1 MIRGIKPEALPA
13 EFARLFPGRRFI
25 VVSNREPYEHYLDE
39 SSGDVQVRR
48 PAGGLT
54 SAIDPMLQA
63 ASGDWVAWGSGEAD
77 RDVSDAAGRVRVPP
91 EDPRYTLHRVWL
103 DQRDVEEYYFGY
115 ANQVLWPLCHTR
127 PTLTRIRSRHYAR
140 YVSVNQKFGDAAIR
154 AANGQPAAVWFQDY
168 HLALAPAH
176 VRARSENLTLAHF
189 WHIPFP
195 PPEIFKIA
203 TRAPLLLEGLL
214 ANDLIGFHLP
224 SYSGNFL
231 RCVQQMLDFE
241 VDWRRHRVRMPTH
254 DCYVRSLPISIDID
268 EFERAAAPADGE
280 TKIER
285 LRKRYAPNGE
295 RIGIGVDRVD
305 YSKGLEEKFKA
316 LDFLWQRNADLRET
330 FTFVQVA
337 VPSRTD
343 IQTYDR
349 LNEKIERMAWSINE
363 RYRTDAWTP
372 IQLVKESLPADRL
385 ALLYRM
391 ADVCIVSS
399 LADGMNLV
407 AKEFVA
413 SQVAEPGVLLLSR
426 FAGAIAEMDG
436 CVPINP
442 YDPEMCAEEIRNA
455 LDLPRSE
462 RQERLARMRAPMRS
476 IYDWLDESF
485 TLWGAIAGGRDVPL
499 SEADQWT

>member
-1 MIRGIKPEALPA
+1 MYRGIEPEALPA

-39 SSGDVQVRR
+39 TSGAVEIRR

-54 SAIDPMLQA
+54 SALDPILQA
-63 ASGDWVAWGSGEAD
+63 ASGDWIAWGSGEAD
-77 RDVSDAAGRVRVPP
+77 REVSDDAGRIAVPP

-103 DQRDVEEYYFGY
+103 DQRDVEEYYLGY
-115 ANQVLWPLCHTR
+115 ANQVLWPLSHSR

-140 YVSVNQKFGDAAIR
+140 YVAVNRKFGDAAIR

-176 VRARSENLTLAHF
+176 VRTQADQLTLAHF

-203 TRAPLLLEGLL
+203 TRAPLLLQGLV
-214 ANDLIGFHLP
+214 ANDLVGFHLP

-231 RCVQQMLDFE
+231 RCVQQMLDLE
-241 VDWRRHRVRMPTH
+241 VDWDRHSVTLPTH
-254 DCYVRSLPISIDID
+254 TCYVRSLPISIDIG
-268 EFERAAAPADGE
+268 EFERAAAPADVE
-280 TKIER
+280 ARLER
-285 LRKRYAPNGE
+285 LRTRYAPNGE
-295 RIGIGVDRVD
+295 QIGIGVDRVD

-316 LDFLWQRNADLRET
+316 LDFLWQRNPELRGR

-343 IQTYDR
+343 IEAYDR

-363 RYRTDAWTP
+363 RYRTDSWTP
-372 IQLVKESLPADRL
+372 IQLVKESLPAERL
-385 ALLYRM
+385 ALLYRL

-413 SQVAEPGVLLLSR
+413 SQVADPGVLLLSR
-426 FAGAIAEMDG
+426 FAGAIEEMDG
-436 CVPINP
+436 CIPINP
-442 YDPEMCAEEIRNA
+442 YDPETCADQIAFALGLPIEERA
-455 LDLPRSE
+455 
-462 RQERLARMRAPMRS
+462 QRLERMRARMRS
-476 IYDWLDESF
+476 IYDWLQECF
-485 TLWGAIAGGRDVPL
+485 ELWGAVAAGREVPL